1 MGIINTLILSHEA
14 IKKVK
19 HISNAVVG
27 GSAAVEAVA
36 GIITGKK
43 SGPNKIMMPRSA
55 AEYEGLPYLDVIE
68 ELKAFGFTDFG
79 VLVEKD
85 IKRYAFFNANK
96 PETVKSIAINGNSRF
111 TRDSKH
117 WSDSK
122 ITITYHDY
130 MD

>member
-1 MGIINTLILSHEA
+1 MGIIESLIASREA

-19 HISNAVVG
+19 AISNAVVG

-36 GIITGKK
+36 GIVMDGK

-55 AEYEGLPYLDVIE
+55 ADYEGLPYLEVIE

-79 VLVEKD
+79 VLAEKD
-85 IKRYAFFNANK
+85 IPRLSLFNPNK
-96 PETVKSIAINGNSRF
+96 PGTVKSIAVNGNSGFR
-111 TRDSKH
+111 RNSKH
-117 WSDSK
+117 WAYSK

-130 MD
+130 KD

>member
-1 MGIINTLILSHEA
+1 MGIIESLISSHEA

-19 HISNAVVG
+19 AISDAVVG

-36 GIITGKK
+36 DIIMDGK

-55 AEYEGLPYLDVIE
+55 AEYEGLPYLEVVE

-79 VLVEKD
+79 VLAEKD
-85 IKRYAFFNANK
+85 IPRFSLFSTNK
-96 PETVKSIAINGNSRF
+96 PGTVKSIAVNGNSGFR
-111 TRDSKH
+111 RNSKQ
-117 WSDSK
+117 WAYSK

-130 MD
+130 KD